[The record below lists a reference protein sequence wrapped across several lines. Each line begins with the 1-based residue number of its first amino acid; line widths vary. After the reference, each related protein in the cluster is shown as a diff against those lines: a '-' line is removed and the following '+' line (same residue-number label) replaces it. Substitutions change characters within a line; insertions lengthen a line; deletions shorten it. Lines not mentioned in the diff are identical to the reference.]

1 MIMIIIMMMMIM
13 IMIMMFQE
21 FELLVVAETPSGA
34 KVSSRINVVVTDSN
48 DNVPEFA
55 EPGFEFSVGEDA
67 DPGTPVGTIQAA
79 DPDTG
84 QFIRQLC

>member
-1 MIMIIIMMMMIM
+1 M
-13 IMIMMFQE
+13 
-21 FELLVVAETPSGA
+21 VAETPSGA
-34 KVSSRINVVVTDSN
+34 KVSSRINVIVTDSN

-55 EPGFEFSVGEDA
+55 EPGFEFNVGEDA

-84 QFIRQLC
+84 YLTVVLRIL